1 MAGFTEVVLGD
12 GTSVLLE
19 VFDLEPQGP
28 GADDDDLPDGAG
40 EVVAVGRLR
49 DATRTTGQA
58 LRDALQPL
66 GGVLDLVHGAVRS
79 AARPPQEVE
88 VEFGVKLSKD
98 LRLGI
103 VSAGAEAALT
113 VRATW
118 RTGGPAAAVP
128 AQGSAPDEGIPAA
141 AREGTEP

>member
-1 MAGFTEVVLGD
+1 MTAFTEVTLAD
-12 GTSVLLE
+12 GTTVLLE
-19 VFDLEPQGP
+19 VFDLGGP
-28 GADDDDLPDGAG
+28 PPAEDGADLPGGSG
-40 EVVAVGRLR
+40 ETVAVGRLR
-49 DATRTTGQA
+49 DAARTTGTA

-66 GGVLDLVHGAVRS
+66 GGVLDLVHDAVRS
-79 AARPPQEVE
+79 AVRPPEQVE

-118 RTGGPAAAVP
+118 RTGPAVAVPRQAAA
-128 AQGSAPDEGIPAA
+128 ETEAA
-141 AREGTEP
+141 AP